1 MTIENNKNQLSDG
14 GHCLS
19 KVDSIFCIFSQCWGM
34 LREMNWSKAEIGV
47 AKSPVCDR
55 QAILIIYITSGSL
68 CSISLFV
75 SYLLSQSLLSN

>member
-55 QAILIIYITSGSL
+55 QAILPFYFTSRLLS
-68 CSISLFV
+68 SISLI
-75 SYLLSQSLLSN
+75 SQYLIS